1 MERQFPTLLH
11 SSIFLTALLTLMTCQ
26 LHAQDLDVPYV
37 PTPDNVVEGMMEA
50 ADVGPGDYVIDLGS
64 GDGRIVIA
72 AANRGAVGHGVE
84 LNPSRIEE
92 AEENARSEGV
102 SDRVMFLE
110 DDIFETDFSRAS
122 VITMY
127 LLSSVNRK
135 LRPSLLSELKP
146 GTRIVSHSFDMGHWE
161 ADEELDIDGRTVFY
175 WVVPADAEGNWQWET
190 DGEQFSMS
198 ARQQYQ
204 QIDVTLTAG
213 NQSLSTEEATLSGER
228 ISFITRNEDN
238 GKRYIYSGII
248 NEDRIT
254 GTVQVHDNNSRHIE
268 SWSAAVES

>member
-1 MERQFPTLLH
+1 MERRFPTLLH
-11 SSIFLTALLTLMTCQ
+11 SSILLTALLTLMTCRV
-26 LHAQDLDVPYV
+26 HAQDLDVPYV
-37 PTPDNVVEGMMEA
+37 PTPDNVVEGMLEA

-110 DDIFETDFSRAS
+110 DDIFETEFSRAS

-135 LRPSLLSELKP
+135 LRPSLLSELRP
-146 GTRIVSHSFDMGHWE
+146 GTRIVSHSFDMGDWK

-228 ISFITRNEDN
+228 ISFIVRNENN

-254 GTVQVHDNNSRHIE
+254 GTVQVHGNNSRHIE
-268 SWSAAVES
+268 SWSATVES